1 MLLACSQASP
11 NFQPLVVW
19 KSGPLIFRSCTGR
32 AWERG
37 YYAAR
42 HTHTHTHVI
51 YRHVP
56 QDADLPAWAQAS
68 LSPPRPTSRNDVIC
82 SGAGAEYDLVCPFM
96 EALGTVFG
104 RPRSEVCIVELME

>member
-1 MLLACSQASP
+1 MLLACSQAPP
-11 NFQPLVVW
+11 NFLSLVVR
-19 KSGPLIFRSCTGR
+19 KSGPFLLIFHSRTGR

-42 HTHTHTHVI
+42 HTHTFI

-68 LSPPRPTSRNDVIC
+68 LSPPRPTSRDDVIC